1 MASVVFWTT
10 ERVEELK
17 RLRDENKTYMECA
30 GEMGRTKGSI
40 AEKCRELGLGKVR
53 GKERFRLDGQRQR
66 ALAVCQR
73 MIREGKYPTGGG
85 VRKILKGSASETFAA
100 FILDFAAKGLIPPK
114 PEKRYQSPRNARPR
128 LNTRR
133 TTDHRAIEDRPN
145 WQELTSSERAAK
157 WRRQVIRIEK
167 RTRKWADQIV
177 RGWDEAEAEEMARLE
192 SVA

>member
-1 MASVVFWTT
+1 MAAVVFWTT

-40 AEKCRELGLGKVR
+40 ADKCRQLGLGKVR

-114 PEKRYQSPRNARPR
+114 PERRYQSPRNIKPR
-128 LNTRR
+128 FHTRK
-133 TTDHRAIEDRPN
+133 TTDHLAAEDRPSL
-145 WQELTSSERAAK
+145 QELPSDERAAR
-157 WRRQVIRIEK
+157 WRRQVICIE
-167 RTRKWADQIV
+167 RRARRWADQIM
-177 RGWDEAEAEEMARLE
+177 RGWAEAEAEEMARLE